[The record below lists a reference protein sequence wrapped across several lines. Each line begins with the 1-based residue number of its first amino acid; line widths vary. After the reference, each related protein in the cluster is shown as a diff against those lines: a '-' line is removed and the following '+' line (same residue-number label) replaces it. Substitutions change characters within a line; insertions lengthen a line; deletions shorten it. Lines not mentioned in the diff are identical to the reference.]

1 MTANQWTTTGR
12 PMSRIAQRFWGG
24 VGQRI
29 LDSGALDGTQY
40 KPGQTAD
47 EGARLSE
54 YDRRWAYYLNDGLY
68 DRLYGA
74 GLVDAAMPVAFNPI
88 PAVIDFYAGTALA
101 GKMQAQPT
109 GDTADADKLA
119 EAVAML
125 HQWSNWEQL
134 RRDLTVMAAT
144 LGDVFLKV
152 AERQPSPEEG
162 TTAVYVQ
169 DIQPQNV
176 RWWDADERGF
186 LTGVRIDTPRLDS
199 VFTGEKRRHTLI
211 EIWRKEWADGT
222 GGVRY
227 WELQPG
233 AMLADDNAAEP
244 YRAASF
250 DELGYD
256 FIPVVWLRVDT
267 PWRRQVAHIDRYN
280 KLAWQ
285 MARLNRPLAVVNS
298 NTTDDKGRPLP
309 APLGASKGLD
319 ELYSE
324 EGDGV
329 VGVVHMPGMS
339 RMEFSGNPV
348 DFGAMNTMLAEVKQV
363 VIDGLPEYRV
373 ATPDSGLSQLAAETL
388 QLLMNQAEQR
398 SLTLRAGLERML
410 VRAQMMAISIAQL
423 AGVRP
428 DVFGPGVIGTFEDG
442 RIEHVFAERPVFT
455 RTSMAKAAEVREL
468 TAAGATL
475 EGAARVAG
483 YDKPQVEALVNLS
496 IATFPEEARHVD

>member
-1 MTANQWTTTGR
+1 
-12 PMSRIAQRFWGG
+12 MSRIAQRFWGG

-74 GLVDAAMPVAFNPI
+74 GLVDTAMPVAFNPI
-88 PAVIDFYAGTALA
+88 PAVIDFYTGTALA
-101 GKMQAQPT
+101 GKMRAQPT
-109 GDTADADKLA
+109 DDAADDDKLA

-134 RRDLTVMAAT
+134 RRDLTVTAAT

-162 TTAVYVQ
+162 ATTAVYMQ

-186 LTGVRIDTPRLDS
+186 LTGIRIDTARLES
-199 VFTGEKRRHTLI
+199 VFTGDKRRHTLI
-211 EIWRKEWADGT
+211 EIWRKEWADGE

-233 AMLADDNAAEP
+233 AMLADDNEATP

-256 FIPVVWLRVDT
+256 FIPIIWLRVDT

-280 KLAWQ
+280 RLAWQ

-309 APLGASKGLD
+309 APLGASEGLD

-398 SLTLRAGLERML
+398 ALTLRAALERAL
-410 VRAQMMAISIAQL
+410 VRSQMMAISIAQL
-423 AGVRP
+423 AEVRP
-428 DVFGPGVIGTFEDG
+428 DVFGADVLGTYEDG
-442 RIEHVFAERPVFT
+442 RIDHTFNERPVFA
-455 RTSMAKAAEVREL
+455 RTALAKAAE
-468 TAAGATL
+468 AAQHVANGASI
-475 EGAARVAG
+475 EAAYRLAG
-483 YDKPQVEALVNLS
+483 YSEAEATA
-496 IATFPEEARHVD
+496 IARADVVDGIEQ

>member
-1 MTANQWTTTGR
+1 MTTTEWTTTGR

-54 YDRRWAYYLNDGLY
+54 LDRRWAYYLNDGLY
-68 DRLYGA
+68 DRLYSA
-74 GLVDAAMPVAFNPI
+74 GLADAAMPVAFNPI
-88 PAVIDFYAGTALA
+88 PAVIDFYTGTALA
-101 GKMQAQPT
+101 GKMRAQPT
-109 GDTADADKLA
+109 DDTADADKLA

-134 RRDLTVMAAT
+134 RRDLTVTAAT
-144 LGDVFLKV
+144 LQDSFLKV

-162 TTAVYVQ
+162 PTAVYMQ

-186 LTGVRIDTPRLDS
+186 LTAIRIDTARLES
-199 VFTGEKRRHTLI
+199 VFTGDKRRHTLI
-211 EIWRKEWADGT
+211 EIWRKEWADGE

-233 AMLADDNAAEP
+233 AMLTDDNTAEP

-256 FIPVVWLRVDT
+256 FIPIVWLRVDT

-280 KLAWQ
+280 ALAWQ
-285 MARLNRPLAVVNS
+285 AARLNRPLAVIGAGGV
-298 NTTDDKGRPLP
+298 DAAGRPLA
-309 APLGASKGLD
+309 APLGASDKLQA
-319 ELYSE
+319 LYSD

-329 VGVVHMPGMS
+329 MGVLQMPGNSQMQWS
-339 RMEFSGNPV
+339 SSPV
-348 DFGAMNTMLAEVKQV
+348 DFAAMNTMMSEVKQV

-398 SLTLRAGLERML
+398 ALTMRAGLERML
-410 VRAQMMAISIAQL
+410 ARAQMMAISIAQL
-423 AGVRP
+423 AEVRP

-442 RIEHVFAERPVFT
+442 RIEHVFNERPVFT
-455 RTSMAKAAEVREL
+455 RTSMAKAAE
-468 TAAGATL
+468 AAQHVDNGLAV
-475 EGAARVAG
+475 GAAYRLAG
-483 YDKPQVEALVNLS
+483 YDEAEVQDALQSDIVDGVEQ
-496 IATFPEEARHVD
+496 